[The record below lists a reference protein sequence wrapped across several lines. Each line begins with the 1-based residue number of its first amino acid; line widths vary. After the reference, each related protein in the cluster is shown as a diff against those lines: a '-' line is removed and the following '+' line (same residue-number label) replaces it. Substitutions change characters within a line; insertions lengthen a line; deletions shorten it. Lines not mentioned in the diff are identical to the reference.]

1 MMTLLG
7 LYDRT
12 ARKALA
18 ATFENIIAGLMT
30 NCKTLVL
37 FPTTDP
43 VHDVFIRVLFQRPML
58 L

>member
-43 VHDVFIRVLFQRPML
+43 VHGVFI
-58 L
+58 